1 MQSVRYSRRAKA
13 DLEDIT
19 DYTARTWGAEQ
30 AKTYIRAI
38 RVKIQEI
45 AKGDVVTQRL
55 DGANGR
61 IFKARVNRHLI
72 IYEET
77 AEVVSIL
84 RILHESMDV
93 PRHISLEN

>member
-1 MQSVRYSRRAKA
+1 MRSVRYSRRANA

-19 DYTARTWGAEQ
+19 DYTAHTWGAEQ

-38 RVKIQEI
+38 RAKIHEI
-45 AKGDVVTQRL
+45 ANGDAITQSL
-55 DGANGR
+55 DVMNPNL
-61 IFKARVNRHLI
+61 FKARVNRHLI

-77 AEVVSIL
+77 AEMVSIL
-84 RILHESMDV
+84 RILHESMDI

>member
-1 MQSVRYSRRAKA
+1 MRSVRYSLRANA

-30 AKTYIRAI
+30 AKTYIRDI
-38 RVKIQEI
+38 RTRIHEI
-45 AKGDVVTQRL
+45 AKGDAVTQRL
-55 DGANGR
+55 DVMNPNL
-61 IFKARVNRHLI
+61 FKARVNRHLI

-84 RILHESMDV
+84 RILHESMDI
-93 PRHISLEN
+93 PRHIALEN